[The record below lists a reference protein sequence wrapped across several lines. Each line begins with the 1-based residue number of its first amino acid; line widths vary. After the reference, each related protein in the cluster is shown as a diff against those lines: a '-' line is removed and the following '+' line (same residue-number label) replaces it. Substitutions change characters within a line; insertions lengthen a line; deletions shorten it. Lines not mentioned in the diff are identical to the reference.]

1 MKIIKVT
8 AMWCMSCLVMQKVYK
23 KVFSG
28 YENLELIEYDFDDD
42 SDILKDLN
50 IGEVLPLLI
59 VYRNN
64 EEVKRI
70 AGEKSFKQIKE
81 ILDNIYNA

>member
-23 KVFSG
+23 KAFAG
-28 YENLELIEYDFDDD
+28 FENLELIEYDFDDD
-42 SDILKDLN
+42 AEVLKDLN
-50 IGEVLPLLI
+50 VGEVLPLLI
-59 VYRNN
+59 VYHNN

>member
-23 KVFSG
+23 KAFSG
-28 YENLELIEYDFDDD
+28 YDNLELIEYDFDDD
-42 SDILKDLN
+42 AEKLIDLN
-50 IGEVLPLLI
+50 VGQILPLLI
-59 VYRNN
+59 IYQND

-70 AGEKSFKQIKE
+70 AGEKSLKQIKE

>member
-42 SDILKDLN
+42 ADTLKDLK

-59 VYRNN
+59 VYHHNQ
-64 EEVKRI
+64 EVKRI

-81 ILDNIYNA
+81 ILDDIYNA